1 MTLKE
6 VCDTYYTTVYHR
18 CLYDLYFNEELA
30 EEAAQQVFVVLCEK
44 WPALQQHPNLE
55 GWLLRTASYKV
66 QKAKAGY
73 TQRLELVSTDA
84 EDFIEPV
91 RIQDFHDQIVSEHL
105 EENMGRYAGKVY
117 GQLSEKE
124 RQLLGY
130 MQKKMK
136 YAEIAQRMNMTE
148 GAVSMA
154 AVRLS
159 RKIRRIVREIVDNVL

>member
-30 EEAAQQVFVVLCEK
+30 EEAAQQVFVILCEK
-44 WPALQQHPNLE
+44 WTVLQEHPNLE

-91 RIQDFHDQIVSEHL
+91 RIQDFHDQIVSEYL
-105 EENMGRYAGKVY
+105 EEDMGQYIGEVYAR
-117 GQLSEKE
+117 LNE
-124 RQLLGY
+124 RERMLLGY
-130 MQKKMK
+130 MRKKMK
-136 YAEIAQRMNMTE
+136 YAEIAKRMGTTE

-159 RKIRRIVREIVDNVL
+159 RKIRGIVREIVEDVL

>member
-6 VCDTYYTTVYHR
+6 ICDTHYSTIYHH
-18 CLYDLYFNEELA
+18 CLYELYFNEELA
-30 EEAAQQVFVVLCEK
+30 EEAAQQVFLVLCEK
-44 WPALQQHPNLE
+44 WESLREHPNLE
-55 GWLLRTASYKV
+55 GWLMRTALYKI

-73 TQRLELVSTDA
+73 TQRLEIVSIDD

-91 RIQDFHDQIVSEHL
+91 RIQDFHDQIVSGYL
-105 EENMGRYAGKVY
+105 EEDMGQYIGEVY
-117 GQLSEKE
+117 TRLNEKE
-124 RQLLGY
+124 RTLLGY

-136 YAEIAQRMNMTE
+136 YAEIAKRMNTTE

-159 RKIRRIVREIVDNVL
+159 RKIREIVREIVENVL